1 MSKFELRRIENASV
15 RIFVRLG
22 APTNE
27 EKGFA
32 DEIKV
37 TEISSEKCIV
47 IRR

>member
-27 EKGFA
+27 EMGFT
-32 DEIKV
+32 DKIEV

-47 IRR
+47 IRI